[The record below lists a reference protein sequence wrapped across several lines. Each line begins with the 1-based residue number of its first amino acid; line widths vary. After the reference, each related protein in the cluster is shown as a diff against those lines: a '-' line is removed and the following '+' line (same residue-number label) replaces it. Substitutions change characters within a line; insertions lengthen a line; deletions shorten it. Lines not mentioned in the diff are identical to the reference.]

1 MTCGKYPCYCNTEK
15 VEIPFMG
22 DEGVTNNMSVEQL
35 ASFLW
40 EVDRIPILLAL
51 SLYTGTP
58 RTNLAPELI
67 PSSVTP
73 RTACW
78 IFENT
83 VIVGTRGTSPTAAE
97 GSKDI
102 KDDKVSLFASLRFAT
117 LLRYITIRYITTRG
131 PPDFWQLSY
140 LELCNSFL
148 ETNDLDVQVT

>member
-1 MTCGKYPCYCNTEK
+1 MTCGKIPCYCNTEK

-22 DEGVTNNMSVEQL
+22 DAGVTNNTSEDQL

-40 EVDRIPILLAL
+40 EVDRVPILLAL

-102 KDDKVSLFASLRFAT
+102 KDDKVCLLAMLNCYPLHYYPGAPRFLAIE
-117 LLRYITIRYITTRG
+117 LLG
-131 PPDFWQLSY
+131 VLSGA
-140 LELCNSFL
+140 
-148 ETNDLDVQVT
+148 

>member
-1 MTCGKYPCYCNTEK
+1 
-15 VEIPFMG
+15 
-22 DEGVTNNMSVEQL
+22 MSVEQL

-102 KDDKVSLFASLRFAT
+102 KDD
-117 LLRYITIRYITTRG
+117 
-131 PPDFWQLSY
+131 
-140 LELCNSFL
+140 
-148 ETNDLDVQVT
+148 